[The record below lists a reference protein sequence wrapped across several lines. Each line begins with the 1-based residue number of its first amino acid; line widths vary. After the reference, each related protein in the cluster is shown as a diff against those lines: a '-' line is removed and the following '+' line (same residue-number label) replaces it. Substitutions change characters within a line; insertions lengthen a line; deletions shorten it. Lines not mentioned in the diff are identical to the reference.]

1 MKNKGF
7 TLVELLAVIA
17 ILAILITL
25 VLPNVIKI
33 FNDSKRDMFLSEAK
47 NIYKEANRKFVNE
60 SVKGNVVSNIT
71 KENNKLSLSSDS
83 DIDYKIRLDEDGHI
97 IKFQVSNSSYCISGK
112 YNDVND
118 ITIDDVHDGECN
130 VKYCKTTSSSTEF
143 TDEFYTYKYK
153 KKYANNTWQDQLEDG
168 WGVILTNK
176 NSKDAVTD
184 IPCTYIDNKPVMFM
198 SNMFMGSQA
207 VSIDL
212 TNINTSNVVDMEKMF
227 YKTLNTKNSDGTNVI
242 LDVTDFDTINVTN
255 MNGMFNECGGE
266 IKGLDLFDTRNVR
279 DMSNMFNR
287 CNSTVIDVSKFN
299 TRNVH
304 DIGGMFS
311 LTNTDILDLS
321 SFDTRNV
328 TGMSVLFSHSKAKT
342 ILFGEN
348 FKTDKVNNMTSMF
361 EGSEATILDLSNF
374 DLSSI
379 KSDTFI
385 KGMFKDAKATTGYVK
400 NSDIASKFNDSTVTG
415 IPDTLR
421 FTVKN

>member
-1 MKNKGF
+1 MNKKGF

-153 KKYANNTWQDQLEDG
+153 KKYANNTWQGQLEDG

-266 IKGLDLFDTRNVR
+266 IKGLD
-279 DMSNMFNR
+279 
-287 CNSTVIDVSKFN
+287 
-299 TRNVH
+299 
-304 DIGGMFS
+304 
-311 LTNTDILDLS
+311 

-348 FKTDKVNNMTSMF
+348 FKTDKVNNMTSKF

-385 KGMFKDAKATTGYVK
+385 KGMFKDAKAITGYVK

>member
-33 FNDSKRDMFLSEAK
+33 FNDSKKDVFLSEAK

-60 SVKGNVVSNIT
+60 RVKGNVVSNIT
-71 KENNKLSLSSDS
+71 KENNKLSLSSDN

-112 YNDVND
+112 YSDVND

-153 KKYANNTWQDQLEDG
+153 KKYANNTWQDQPEDG

-176 NSKDAVTD
+176 NSKDPVTD

-266 IKGLDLFDTRNVR
+266 IKGLDSFDTRNVK

-287 CNSTVIDVSKFN
+287 CSSTVIDVSKFN
-299 TRNVH
+299 TKNVH
-304 DIGGMFS
+304 NIGGMFS

-321 SFDTRNV
+321 SFDTRNAIS
-328 TGMSVLFSHSKAKT
+328 MSVFFYYSKAKT
-342 ILFGEN
+342 IILGEN
-348 FKTDKVNNMTSMF
+348 FKTDQVNNMSSMF
-361 EGSEATILDLSNF
+361 EGSEAKTLDLSNF
-374 DLSSI
+374 NISSI
-379 KSDTFI
+379 KDDVYL